1 MKAVDQVGL
10 HQGSDPCPGL
20 GSGSQGGGHP
30 DPQSEVTLLPLGDH
44 GPLSEP
50 AGSLGHSTP
59 NTGPQPKLQLQ
70 APTCGTW
77 LDKHRRKTRA
87 KPWRPLSS
95 ISGLQHEVPVS
106 LSLACSPLR
115 PCGSYCPCPAPD
127 LGDGLRGLPAGGGG
141 GGSTHRAV
149 GLSQDNSWSLG
160 RAGPGWAELLRAPV
174 QDVWL
179 WVPLLYTGPWA
190 HMRWLSD
197 CCAFLALGFHWG
209 PGGAGGGSAG
219 RTVERPRI
227 NRMQSDQGRTGQAA
241 SCGGE
246 RAASLTVTLLSLG
259 GGVGARQEEP
269 SGPCLCWVCLTHLRP
284 SPRRRPTGPGSSC
297 EPAFL
302 RARWARGW
310 V

>member
-1 MKAVDQVGL
+1 MGLLTRRFLPMKAVDQVGL

-141 GGSTHRAV
+141 EWLYSPRCGPVPGQQ
-149 GLSQDNSWSLG
+149 LEP
-160 RAGPGWAELLRAPV
+160 GPGWAGLGRAAPGSCAGRV
-174 QDVWL
+174 AL
-179 WVPLLYTGPWA
+179 GSPALYRPLGA
-190 HMRWLSD
+190 H
-197 CCAFLALGFHWG
+197 ALAL
-209 PGGAGGGSAG
+209 
-219 RTVERPRI
+219 
-227 NRMQSDQGRTGQAA
+227 
-241 SCGGE
+241 
-246 RAASLTVTLLSLG
+246 
-259 GGVGARQEEP
+259 
-269 SGPCLCWVCLTHLRP
+269 
-284 SPRRRPTGPGSSC
+284 
-297 EPAFL
+297 
-302 RARWARGW
+302 
-310 V
+310 